1 MGNDKLTPE
10 RWAQIEELFHR
21 VAECEPPRRTAL
33 LDDACANDLELRQ
46 NVEVLLSSDENA
58 RSNMQALIRSEFD
71 AVAFSL
77 TGETFSHYRILGGL
91 GSGGM
96 GLVYRAE
103 DIKLGRH
110 VAIKF
115 LPEDSAK
122 DAAALRRFE
131 REARSASALE
141 HPGIC
146 PIYEFG
152 EHNGQPFIVMPLLE
166 GQTIEDFIR
175 KQDLTTDRQQLRKLL
190 DIAVQVATGL
200 ESAHSRG
207 IIHRDIKPSN
217 IFVTTDGQAKI
228 LDFGVAKLTQAKLE
242 EHNDPSAFRRAEAA
256 RAVNLDGATL
266 SRTGAVVGTAAYMS
280 PEQVRGENVD
290 PRTDIFSFGLV
301 LYELATGN
309 RAFGGDT
316 WPVLRDAVL
325 TGVPKPARGV
335 NPAIPLKLESIINKA
350 IEKNREARF
359 QNAQR
364 MRVELEI
371 AQRQLA
377 PRHLPRPW
385 AIGLT
390 AAGAIVIAIVTF
402 LLNKPPKT
410 ISVAPEVKLR
420 QLTTNSS
427 ENPVT
432 GGAISPD
439 GRFLAYMD
447 TRGLQMKMVGTGEIR
462 TIPLPMEL
470 NDKREKW
477 EMGTWFPDSARLLM
491 NAHPATEDWNEW
503 SSASS
508 SIWAISV
515 LDGKPMKLRDHAV
528 VSSVSPDGSTISF
541 ATNKGKRGEREIWLM
556 GPNGEEPRKFL
567 EVDEGKAICCFGWS
581 PDGKRYAYILS
592 DTSGDNML
600 SRDIKGG
607 SPVTLFRNAELQ
619 KMDDIN
625 WLHDGRVVYSLHER
639 ENTNVCNYWTMRMD
653 LSTGKR
659 AEESRRLTNWPNF
672 CVYSGTATRDDKKL
686 SFLASSH
693 FYTSYIADLEAG
705 GTRIGELKHFTLED
719 SDDVIYDWTA
729 DGKAVIVAQNRR
741 DHYSLYKQPV
751 DSDAPEPIISSV
763 AGGLVSFAVATPDGK
778 WIIAFIW
785 PVVEGTLLEHPP
797 VPLPLVRIP
806 LTGGDPETILQ
817 LSRPSPVSCAHPPSG
832 VCVIV
837 EQSEDRKQMI
847 VSALDAVNGRGAE
860 LARFDLDRDVDLF
873 VDNLLCALSPDGTR
887 LALARSP
894 ESSIEVYSLRGQL
907 IRKVPSRSSGKLI
920 GLVWSPDQNG
930 VFLTRKS
937 EKGTELLH
945 LDFKGNLQSLRNCIG
960 WACFPFPSPD
970 GRHLAVLE
978 NNQSTNIWMM
988 ENF

>member
-1 MGNDKLTPE
+1 MGNDKLTSE

-21 VAECEPPRRTAL
+21 VAECDPPRRTAL

-46 NVEVLLSSDENA
+46 HVEALLSSDEDA

-71 AVAFSL
+71 AMAFSL

-91 GSGGM
+91 GGGGM

-122 DAAALRRFE
+122 DPAALQRFE

-166 GQTIEDFIR
+166 GQTIEEFIR

-217 IFVTTDGQAKI
+217 IFLTTDGQAKI

-242 EHNDPSAFRRAEAA
+242 EHNDPSAFGRAETVT
-256 RAVNLDGATL
+256 AVNLDGATL
-266 SRTGAVVGTAAYMS
+266 SRTGAVIGTAAYMS

-290 PRTDIFSFGLV
+290 SRTDIFSFGLV
-301 LYELATGN
+301 LYELATGK

-359 QNAQR
+359 QTAR
-364 MRVELEI
+364 GMRVELEI
-371 AQRQLA
+371 AQQQLA

-402 LLNKPPKT
+402 LLNNPPKT
-410 ISVAPEVKLR
+410 ISVTPEVKLR

-447 TRGLQMKMVGTGEIR
+447 TRGLQLKMISTGEIR

-470 NDKREKW
+470 NDKHAKW
-477 EMGTWFPDSARLLM
+477 EMGTWFPDSTRLLM
-491 NAHPATEDWNEW
+491 NAHLATEDWKEW
-503 SSASS
+503 SSAGT
-508 SIWAISV
+508 SIWVIAIQGGTPTKV
-515 LDGKPMKLRDHAV
+515 RDHAV
-528 VSSVSPDGSTISF
+528 LSSISPDGSTISF
-541 ATNKGKRGEREIWLM
+541 ATNRGNRGEREIWFI
-556 GPNGEEPRKFL
+556 GPNGEQPRKFQ
-567 EVDEGKAICCFGWS
+567 EVSEDNAICCLGWS
-581 PDGKRYAYILS
+581 PDGKRYVYVLT
-592 DTSGDNML
+592 DPSGDNML
-600 SRDIKGG
+600 SRDVNGG
-607 SPVTLFRNAELQ
+607 APITVLSSSELRR
-619 KMDDIN
+619 MDDIN
-625 WLHDGRVVYSLHER
+625 WLRDGRLVYSLHET
-639 ENTNVCNYWTMRMD
+639 ENANVCNYWTMRLD
-653 LSTGKR
+653 LATNR
-659 AEESRRLTNWPNF
+659 RIEEPRRLTNWPNF
-672 CVYSGTATRDDKKL
+672 CVSSGSSTEDDKKMA
-686 SFLASSH
+686 FLASSN
-693 FYTSYIADLEAG
+693 FYTSYIGDLDAG
-705 GTRIGELKHFTLED
+705 GTRISNLKHFTLED
-719 SDDVIYDWTA
+719 SDDVITDWTA
-729 DGKAVIVAQNRR
+729 DGKAVIVAQNRT
-741 DHYSLYKQPV
+741 DHYSLYKQRV
-751 DSDAPEPIISSV
+751 DSDSPEPIVSSV
-763 AGGLVSFAVATPDGK
+763 AGGVASFAGTTPDSK
-778 WIIAFIW
+778 WIIALIW
-785 PVVEGTLLEHPP
+785 PISEGTVLERQMSHCRLYESPLRVALQKPYCGSCGHRRFP
-797 VPLPLVRIP
+797 VPAHLPI
-806 LTGGDPETILQ
+806 
-817 LSRPSPVSCAHPPSG
+817 
-832 VCVIV
+832 CV
-837 EQSEDRKQMI
+837 
-847 VSALDAVNGRGAE
+847 
-860 LARFDLDRDVDLF
+860 
-873 VDNLLCALSPDGTR
+873 
-887 LALARSP
+887 
-894 ESSIEVYSLRGQL
+894 
-907 IRKVPSRSSGKLI
+907 
-920 GLVWSPDQNG
+920 
-930 VFLTRKS
+930 
-937 EKGTELLH
+937 
-945 LDFKGNLQSLRNCIG
+945 
-960 WACFPFPSPD
+960 
-970 GRHLAVLE
+970 
-978 NNQSTNIWMM
+978 
-988 ENF
+988 